1 MILNFIIYGIL
12 DARAW
17 ENILTGKHFSYWIQ
31 GGSITMNSLSIV
43 KGMKVMLLSGL
54 AAVAICALPGPGS
67 ADDNRRDEIR
77 SDRRELKTDRNEL
90 QRDTKELR
98 RDLRNGGG
106 RAEIARDKA
115 EIRQDRREIT
125 GDRQE
130 LKQDQHYWWH
140 YRSNDGRSHPWWDY
154 NHWRD

>member
-1 MILNFIIYGIL
+1 
-12 DARAW
+12 
-17 ENILTGKHFSYWIQ
+17 
-31 GGSITMNSLSIV
+31 MNSLSV
-43 KGMKVMLLSGL
+43 VRGMKVMLLSSL
-54 AAVAICALPGPGS
+54 AAGAICTLSGPGL

-77 SDRRELKTDRNEL
+77 SDRRELKSDRNEV
-90 QRDTKELR
+90 QRDSKELR
-98 RDLRNGGG
+98 QDRRHGAG

-130 LKQDQHYWWH
+130 LKRDQRHWWD

>member
-1 MILNFIIYGIL
+1 M
-12 DARAW
+12 
-17 ENILTGKHFSYWIQ
+17 H
-31 GGSITMNSLSIV
+31 SLSFV
-43 KGMKVMLLSGL
+43 KGMKVMLLSGI
-54 AAVAICALPGPGS
+54 AAGAICALSVPVL

-77 SDRRELKTDRNEL
+77 SDQRELKSDRNEL

-98 RDLRNGGG
+98 QDLRHGAG

-115 EIRQDRREIT
+115 EIRQDQREIA

-130 LKQDQHYWWH
+130 LKQDQHHWWH
-140 YRSNDGRSHPWWDY
+140 YRSNDGRSHAWWDY

>member
-1 MILNFIIYGIL
+1 MGKHMN
-12 DARAW
+12 
-17 ENILTGKHFSYWIQ
+17 GKHFSYRNQ
-31 GGSITMNSLSIV
+31 GGSIAMKSLSIV

-54 AAVAICALPGPGS
+54 AAGAICALSGPS
-67 ADDNRRDEIR
+67 LADDNRRDEIR
-77 SDRRELKTDRNEL
+77 SDRRELKSDRNEL
-90 QRDTKELR
+90 QRDIKELR
-98 RDLRNGGG
+98 QDLRNGAG

-130 LKQDQHYWWH
+130 LKEDQHYWWH

-154 NHWRD
+154 NNWRAYHHWRD